1 MPYLRIAA
9 TISLLL
15 LFCSG
20 CHRTTGFIFK
30 TNTEINSPAE
40 LSDQLKHEEVWFQ
53 TQDGLRLHAWYI
65 DGKAE
70 KPMVLFFHGNAAN
83 ITHRWPNVIDL
94 HHQGYSIFIFD
105 YRGFGQSEGQ
115 ATGERDLHIDSLAAL
130 NYLKKRQW
138 LPNQIIYYGRSMG
151 AAVALQLALEEPPA
165 ALILEAPFT
174 TLREEAR
181 FHSPI
186 LYHLFHWWLA
196 DEFNNLK
203 RIPRL
208 NSPLLLI
215 HGKADTIVPF
225 SMSQR
230 LFRLAPEPK
239 MFLAIPDAGHSN
251 CYVIGAPHYQQTW
264 QKFTTEALLENNKA
278 LLGTVP
284 SLLQQKKG
292 NPPL

>member
-1 MPYLRIAA
+1 MAHLRIAGII
-9 TISLLL
+9 TIVLLL
-15 LFCSG
+15 CCG
-20 CHRTTGFIFK
+20 CHRHTSFIFK
-30 TNTEINSPAE
+30 TNTEVNSPAE
-40 LSDQLKHEEVWFQ
+40 LSDQLNHEEVWFT
-53 TQDGLRLHAWYI
+53 TQHGLRLHAWYI
-65 DGKAE
+65 DGVAD

-94 HHQGYSIFIFD
+94 HQQGYSVFIFD
-105 YRGFGQSEGQ
+105 YRGFGQSEGR
-115 ATGERDLHIDSLAAL
+115 ANGEYDLHKDSLAAL
-130 NYLKKRQW
+130 QYLKQRQW
-138 LPNQIIYYGRSMG
+138 QQNQIIYYGRSMG

-203 RIPRL
+203 RIPLL
-208 NSPLLLI
+208 NTPLLLI
-215 HGKADTIVPF
+215 HGEADTVVPF

-230 LFRLAPEPK
+230 LFHLAPKPK

-251 CYVIGAPHYQQTW
+251 CYEIGAPHYQQTW
-264 QKFTTEALLENNKA
+264 QKFTTEALLENDNA

-284 SLLQQKKG
+284 SLLQQQKG
-292 NPPL
+292 HSR